1 MRASVKSKPF
11 HFYPIFS
18 TQKNINKKALIVLAL
33 KFPKEEIVFNGMA
46 P

>member
-1 MRASVKSKPF
+1 MGASVKSKPSL
-11 HFYPIFS
+11 FYPIFS

-33 KFPKEEIVFNGMA
+33 KVPKEEIVFNGIA